1 MTRVGRL
8 INDYTVI
15 IRLKTVLFR
24 RFRRQKGPESI
35 IETDRK
41 KVWLFQVWLARGSL
55 VSRWRFILCSRLF
68 ALTEGRLFWNCARG
82 GCRGVRFPSQSQLY
96 KGTWLFNLYLALGYA
111 IGIHFLET
119 CLEPH
124 SCAKIAQF
132 THNNNSRVAKWP
144 SAKLFTHHGKI

>member
-1 MTRVGRL
+1 MTRVGWL

-15 IRLKTVLFR
+15 IRLKTVLLR
-24 RFRRQKGPESI
+24 RFRSPAGKKDLKVLG
-35 IETDRK
+35 K
-41 KVWLFQVWLARGSL
+41 KVWLFQVWLARRSL

-68 ALTEGRLFWNCARG
+68 ALTEGRLFWNCARR

-111 IGIHFLET
+111 TGVNFLET

-132 THNNNSRVAKWP
+132 THNYYSRVAKWP
-144 SAKLFTHHGKI
+144 NAKLFTHRGKI